1 MQTNNQNKLENN
13 IKVSLIIIIIIILKD
28 PGSRF
33 CPFLA
38 ALAHNLII

>member
-13 IKVSLIIIIIIILKD
+13 IKVSLIIILKD

-33 CPFLA
+33 CPFRA